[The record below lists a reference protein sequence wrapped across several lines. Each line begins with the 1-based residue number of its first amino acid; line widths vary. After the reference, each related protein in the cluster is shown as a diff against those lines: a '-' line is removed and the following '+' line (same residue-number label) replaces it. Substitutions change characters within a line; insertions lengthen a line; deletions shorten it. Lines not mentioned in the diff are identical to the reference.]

1 MPPHFNRGGILM
13 HYFDGKS
20 GFVSVITGPMFSE
33 KSGELIKR
41 CKKLEKYGHKKLIA
55 FKPSIDVRFSKTEI
69 VSRIGLTLKA
79 ISVEKDIDD
88 VLYKEIMDK
97 AKLCDV
103 IAFDEA
109 QFFNHK
115 IVDITKELAYRG
127 KMVFLAGLNL
137 DYRGEPFGY
146 MGDLMAMADELV
158 LLTVMCAC
166 CGRPAI
172 FTQRL
177 INGKPAKQGPV
188 ELVGD
193 TEVYEPRCRL
203 CFVPPEKA

>member
-1 MPPHFNRGGILM
+1 M

-20 GFVSVITGPMFSE
+20 GFVTVITGPMFSE

-41 CKKLEKYGHKKLIA
+41 CKKLQRYGHKKVIT

-69 VSRIGLTLKA
+69 VSRIGLKLKA
-79 ISVEKDIDD
+79 VSIEKEIDD
-88 VLYKEIMDK
+88 DLYEKIMEK
-97 AKLCDV
+97 AKFCDV
-103 IAFDEA
+103 VAFDEA
-109 QFFNHK
+109 QFFNEK
-115 IVDITKELAYRG
+115 IIDITKELAYQG

-137 DYRGEPFGY
+137 DYRGKPFGH
-146 MGDLMAMADELV
+146 MGELMTQADELV
-158 LLTVMCAC
+158 LLTALCSC

-177 INGKPAKQGPV
+177 INGEPVKEGPI

-193 TEVYEPRCRL
+193 REVYEPRCRL
-203 CFVPPEKA
+203 CFVPPERA